1 MSDAVVRPRRT
12 RANGPDPGRVARRD
26 RDPLRAPV
34 AGAVAALAGIGL
46 SELVAGILG
55 GPSLLAAIG
64 EFAIDH
70 QPPGAK
76 DVVVGLFGTN
86 DKLALE
92 ALIVIVAAAV
102 GAILGVLAVRRTFA
116 IAAVGF
122 GAFATLGFFAAFAS
136 PATSATSAMIV
147 AVIAAG
153 AGIQA
158 LSFLLATAGAG
169 RPPSGSA
176 PDVLGPNWSRRSFII
191 QAGAIAA
198 ASSVAGVLGRRVLE
212 NGVSGILGG
221 STPNVATTRLPS
233 AAPAAPVPAG
243 AQLAVDGLTPLV
255 VPNDAFYRIDTALI
269 APSLDAAT
277 WRLRIHGMVDH
288 EVTLSYADLTELPL
302 FEQYVTISCVSN
314 EVGGNL
320 VGNAKWTG
328 VRLRDVLA
336 MAGVQAGATQLV
348 GRSGD
353 GWTAGMPTAWVMDP
367 VREPMIALQMNDAPL
382 PRAHGFPARLI
393 VPGLYGYVSATKWL
407 TELELTTLE
416 AFDGYWIPLGWAK
429 KGPILT
435 QSRIDVPRNGAT
447 VAAGRVP
454 IAGVAWAPDRGI
466 SRVEVA
472 IDGGAWQEAQLS
484 TPISKAT
491 WVQWLVAW
499 DASAAGKGPHTIE
512 VRATDGTG
520 QVQTSDR
527 TPPAPDGARGH
538 HTIQVSVG

>member
-1 MSDAVVRPRRT
+1 MSDAVLRPRPTSSDLSARE
-12 RANGPDPGRVARRD
+12 PDAWSRFD
-26 RDPLRAPV
+26 RLRAPI

-76 DVVVGLFGTN
+76 DVVVSLFGTN

-92 ALIVIVAAAV
+92 ALIVVVAAIIGSV
-102 GAILGVLAVRRTFA
+102 LAILAVRRSFT

-122 GAFATLGFFAAFAS
+122 GGFAVLGFFAAIAS
-136 PATSATSAMIV
+136 PATSPTTAMIV
-147 AVIAAG
+147 AVVAAG
-153 AGIQA
+153 AGIQT
-158 LSFLLATAGAG
+158 LSHLLATAGATRTG
-169 RPPSGSA
+169 ASTTTSA
-176 PDVLGPNWSRRSFII
+176 VAPNWSRRSFVV
-191 QAGAIAA
+191 QAAAVAGASSLAA
-198 ASSVAGVLGRRVLE
+198 IVGRRVLE
-212 NGVSGILGG
+212 NGLTGLVGNPPAGG
-221 STPNVATTRLPS
+221 GTTPLPS
-233 AAPAAPVPAG
+233 AAPAAPLPAG
-243 AQLAVDGLTPLV
+243 AELSVPGLTPLI
-255 VPNDAFYRIDTALI
+255 VPNEQFYRIDTALI
-269 APSLDAAT
+269 APSVDAGS
-277 WRLRIHGMVDH
+277 WRLRVHGMVDH
-288 EVTLSYADLTELPL
+288 EVSLSYADLAEMPL
-302 FEQYVTISCVSN
+302 IEQYVTISCVSN
-314 EVGGNL
+314 VVGGNL

-348 GRSGD
+348 GRSSD

-367 VREPMIALQMNDAPL
+367 AREPMIALKMNDAPL

-416 AFDGYWIPLGWAK
+416 AFDGYWVPLGWAK
-429 KGPILT
+429 EGPILT
-435 QSRIDVPRNGAT
+435 QSRIDVPKNGASLP
-447 VAAGRVP
+447 AGRVP

-472 IDGGAWQEAQLS
+472 IDGAWQEAQLS

-499 DASAAGKGPHTIE
+499 DAATAGKGTHTIE

-520 QVQTSDR
+520 QVQTADR

-538 HTIQVSVG
+538 HAIQVSVG

>member
-1 MSDAVVRPRRT
+1 
-12 RANGPDPGRVARRD
+12 
-26 RDPLRAPV
+26 
-34 AGAVAALAGIGL
+34 VAAVAGIGL
-46 SELVAGILG
+46 SELVAGTLG

-76 DVVVGLFGTN
+76 DLVVGLFGTN

-92 ALIVIVAAAV
+92 ALIVVVATII
-102 GAILGVLAVRRTFA
+102 GAILASVAVRRTFTV
-116 IAAVGF
+116 AAVGF
-122 GAFATLGFFAAFAS
+122 GAFAVLGFFAAFTS

-147 AVIAAG
+147 AVVAAG
-153 AGIQA
+153 ASIQV
-158 LSFLLATAGAG
+158 LSFLLATAGGGPTA
-169 RPPSGSA
+169 RGSA
-176 PDVLGPNWSRRSFII
+176 TDAVGPNWSRRSFVL
-191 QAGAIAA
+191 QAAAIAA
-198 ASSVAGVLGRRVLE
+198 ASSVAGILGRRVLE
-212 NGVSGILGG
+212 NGLSGALGG
-221 STPNVATTRLPS
+221 SAPTAAASPLPS
-233 AAPAAPVPAG
+233 AEPAAPLPAG
-243 AQLAVDGLTPLV
+243 AELSVDGLSPLI

-269 APSLDAAT
+269 APSIDPGT
-277 WRLRIHGMVDH
+277 WRLHVHGMVDR
-288 EVTLSYADLTELPL
+288 EVTLSYADLAEMPL

-348 GRSGD
+348 GRSSD

-367 VREPMIALQMNDAPL
+367 AREPMIALQMNDAPL

-407 TELELTTLE
+407 TDLELTTLE

-435 QSRIDVPRNGAT
+435 QSRIDVPTNGAS

-466 SRVEVA
+466 SRVEVS
-472 IDGGAWQEAQLS
+472 IDGGAWQVAQLS
-484 TPISKAT
+484 AAISKAT

-499 DASAAGKGPHTIE
+499 DAAASGKGTHTIE

-538 HTIQVSVG
+538 HTIRVSVS